1 MRVRLLGPLEVV
13 GEDDRVIA
21 LPPSQ
26 ARLLARLAISAN
38 GMVSVD
44 RLIEDL
50 WEGSTPPEA
59 DGTLRAR
66 VSKLRKALVRREAIV
81 ADAGG
86 YRLVLNPGESDVGDF
101 DAALSAARGAAHAGD
116 PAGAAQS
123 FTQALRL
130 WRGPVLA
137 GLSDLSWARAYTARL
152 DEDRAAAAEEMVE
165 VRLAAG
171 QHALVVGDLEGLTQ
185 AHPYRERLWAARML
199 ALYRSGRQVDAL
211 RVYQQVRSN
220 LRDELGI
227 EPSNEL
233 RQLEAA
239 ILAHDRNLD
248 YHAAG
253 PDPGVRHKLPVP
265 RSSFVGRGVERDQIC
280 DLLFA
285 GQLVTL
291 TGIGGCGKTRLA
303 IEVARHVLEHFP
315 QGVFF
320 VELATLSDPELLGQA
335 VAGALD
341 LQIVDAGVEGLT
353 RYLTERRTLMVL
365 DNCEHLLDACGALV
379 DALLGRCPQLH
390 VLATS
395 REALGVEGERAFRV
409 PSLRIDTEA
418 TSLFVERACAARPS
432 LQVDQ
437 ETHTTI
443 VEICGQ
449 LDGIALAIELAA
461 ARAAHLSPAE
471 ILDRLSDRFRLLT
484 GGRRRVHRQQT
495 LSAALDWSHSLLNT
509 DEQVVLRRL
518 AVFMGSFSLEAAEQ
532 ICHPEALELLGSL
545 VAKSLVTIEEHEA
558 TVRYRLLETVR
569 LYAEDHLVASGEAE
583 RLGAVHRDWFLGWIE
598 SRPVHEL
605 VAHGGGYQLTAD
617 AANLAAALEWSRNG
631 DRYDIC
637 ARIASRMVGFWAGQ
651 LRLGEMA
658 MWWQALD
665 AALDHTDPEHR
676 AMALTL
682 SMRHAYF
689 VGDYER
695 LRDSSA
701 EVLRLAPTQVWVAV
715 QAWALQGAYW
725 IWIDAERGNDCFE
738 QGRALARSNGIPV
751 DQALWAFWYGM
762 RIGQAR
768 DRNEI
773 DGVLDQW
780 LADHAGSPPTLELVG
795 MLAHFDRI
803 DTALHYAPAVPD
815 RSPARRRAQEFTM
828 ALIAS
833 AQGDRQAMR
842 SHLVAM
848 AKVVREYAI
857 PESDASCL
865 VGFAKLAIDDSD
877 YERASRI
884 LATVRASASMP
895 FRNMMDYVVYRYCVA
910 VLTDILDERTIARC
924 RLEGTAISVR
934 EALKAELACPVDT
947 EVPAASDLEQR
958 TAAHTPRPPSTPD
971 CLEPLVSG
979 PADLPDAQQA

>member
-13 GEDDRVIA
+13 GDDDRVIA

-38 GMVSVD
+38 GVVSAD

-50 WEGSTPPEA
+50 WEGSMPPEA
-59 DGTLRAR
+59 DGTLRAH
-66 VSKLRKALVRREAIV
+66 VSKLRKALVRRETIV

-86 YRLVLNPGESDVGDF
+86 YRLVLNSGESDVGDF
-101 DAALSAARGAAHAGD
+101 DAALSVARRAVHAGD
-116 PAGAAQS
+116 PSGAAQS
-123 FTQALRL
+123 FTQALGL
-130 WRGPVLA
+130 WRGPVLG
-137 GLSDLSWARAYTARL
+137 GLSDASWARAFAARL
-152 DEDRAAAAEEMVE
+152 DEDRAAAVEEMVE
-165 VRLAAG
+165 ARLAAG
-171 QHALVVGDLEGLTQ
+171 QHALVVADLEVLTR

-227 EPSNEL
+227 EPGSAL
-233 RQLEAA
+233 GQLEAA
-239 ILAHDRNLD
+239 ILAHDPNLD
-248 YHAAG
+248 CQAGG
-253 PDPGVRHKLPVP
+253 PDPGLRHKLPAP
-265 RSSFVGRGVERDQIC
+265 RSSFVGRGAERDEIC

-285 GQLVTL
+285 GQFVTL

-303 IEVARHVLEHFP
+303 LEVARHLLKHFP

-320 VELATLSDPELLGQA
+320 VELATLSDPELLGQT
-335 VAGALD
+335 VASALD
-341 LQIVDAGVEGLT
+341 LQIIDAGVEGLA
-353 RYLTERRTLMVL
+353 RYLTERRTLLVL
-365 DNCEHLLDACGALV
+365 DNCEHLLDACSELV
-379 DALLGRCPQLH
+379 DALLGRCPHLY

-395 REALGVEGERAFRV
+395 REALGVEGERPFRV

-418 TSLFVERACAARPS
+418 TSLFVERARAARPS
-432 LQVDQ
+432 LPLDR
-437 ETHTTI
+437 HTAAAI
-443 VEICGQ
+443 AEICLQ
-449 LDGIALAIELAA
+449 LDGIPLAIELAA

-471 ILDRLSDRFRLLT
+471 ILERLSDRFRLLT
-484 GGRRRVHRQQT
+484 GGRRRVQRQRT

-509 DEQVVLRRL
+509 DEQVLLCRL
-518 AVFMGSFSLEAAEQ
+518 AVFQGSFSLEAAEQ

-545 VAKSLVTIEEHEA
+545 VAKSLVTLEEHEV

-583 RLGAVHRDWFLGWIE
+583 HLRAVHRDWFLGWIE

-617 AANLAAALEWSRNG
+617 AANLTAALEWSRNEG
-631 DRYDIC
+631 RFDIC

-658 MWWQALD
+658 MWWQELD

-682 SMRHAYF
+682 AMRHAYF

-695 LRDSSA
+695 LRDWSA

-725 IWIDAERGNDCFE
+725 IWIDAERGNECFE
-738 QGRALARSNGIPV
+738 RGHALARSNGIPV

-768 DRNEI
+768 DRHEI
-773 DGVLDQW
+773 DRVLDQW

-803 DTALHYAPAVPD
+803 DAALDYAPAVPD
-815 RSPARRRAQEFTM
+815 RSPARRRAQEFAM
-828 ALIAS
+828 ALMAS
-833 AQGDRQAMR
+833 SQGDRQSMR
-842 SHLVAM
+842 SHLEAM
-848 AKVVREYAI
+848 AKVVRDYAI
-857 PESDASCL
+857 PQSDASCL
-865 VGFAKLAIDDSD
+865 VGFAKLAIDSGD

-884 LATVRASASMP
+884 LATVRASAPMP
-895 FRNMMDYVVYRYCVA
+895 FRNMMDYVVYRQCVA
-910 VLTDILDERTIARC
+910 ALADALDERTIARC
-924 RLEGTAISVR
+924 RLEGTAISVQDTL
-934 EALKAELACPVDT
+934 EAELASPL
-947 EVPAASDLEQR
+947 EAKRLASPTSGTDSTGAG
-958 TAAHTPRPPSTPD
+958 TASP
-971 CLEPLVSG
+971 
-979 PADLPDAQQA
+979 